1 MKPYPHTFGE
11 AEFASLISRRRGT
24 DFGSL
29 ERTHQQAVGERRWAD
44 FDDHPCA
51 PEEDGA
57 MLVGVGVFVFVG
69 LALAY
74 LFGPALVSIIS
85 RVMQ

>member
-1 MKPYPHTFGE
+1 MKPYPETFGN
-11 AEFASLISRRRGT
+11 AEFQAIIQRRGT

-29 ERTHQQAVGERRWAD
+29 ERTHRQTVEERRWAD
-44 FDDHPCA
+44 FDDHPCT

-57 MLVGVGVFVFVG
+57 MLVGVGVFVFAG

-74 LFGPALVSIIS
+74 LFGPALVSILS
-85 RVMQ
+85 KVLQ